1 MLILN
6 HPCIQPLNL
15 VCISSQEQI
24 THSLPSDFLV
34 LSCDSFTQTLALAR
48 FCNSNALAYA
58 SFVGNIKEALFLVNL
73 NVRFLLC
80 KEISLAK
87 SLQKLAETYLFDAKI
102 LLCIQEEQEIEKTAE
117 YGIDGVIFGNL

>member
-80 KEISLAK
+80 KEIS
-87 SLQKLAETYLFDAKI
+87 QKLISLTQKFYFVSKKNKRLKKLRNAALM
-102 LLCIQEEQEIEKTAE
+102 
-117 YGIDGVIFGNL
+117 G

>member
-6 HPCIQPLNL
+6 HPCIRPLNL
-15 VCISSQEQI
+15 VRISSQEQI
-24 THSLPSDFLV
+24 THSLPSDFLL

-48 FCNSNALAYA
+48 FCNSNTLAYA
-58 SFVGNIKEALFLVNL
+58 SFVRNTKEALFLVNL

-80 KEISLAK
+80 REILAK
-87 SLQKLAETYLFDAKI
+87 TLQKLAETYLFDAKI

-117 YGIDGVIFGNL
+117 CGIDGVIFANL